1 MTAAPTRPTLIRH
14 GFAMPPSPW
23 EGEGYFPKTAPRPVF
38 QTWNTG
44 RGFLLLIYFSYSPNK
59 TVTIWAR
66 VQMFSVPNR
75 PFPVPEVMWF
85 FTAQATGPA

>member
-1 MTAAPTRPTLIRH
+1 MFISL
-14 GFAMPPSPW
+14 PP
-23 EGEGYFPKTAPRPVF
+23 GRGKAIFLKTEPRPVF
-38 QTWNTG
+38 QTRNTG

-59 TVTIWAR
+59 NVTIWAR

>member
-1 MTAAPTRPTLIRH
+1 MFISL
-14 GFAMPPSPW
+14 PPGRGKAISLKQHP
-23 EGEGYFPKTAPRPVF
+23 GPVF

-59 TVTIWAR
+59 NVTIWAR

-85 FTAQATGPA
+85 FTAVSFQDS

>member
-1 MTAAPTRPTLIRH
+1 MSMAFPSSVTAYAV
-14 GFAMPPSPW
+14 PPSPR
-23 EGEGYFPKTAPRPVF
+23 GRLFPKTQPRPVF
-38 QTWNTG
+38 QTRNTG

-59 TVTIWAR
+59 NVTIWAR

>member
-1 MTAAPTRPTLIRH
+1 
-14 GFAMPPSPW
+14 MPPSPW

-59 TVTIWAR
+59 NVTIWAR
-66 VQMFSVPNR
+66 VQGRSGPKRVGETPETMPSGAVKPFSGKR
-75 PFPVPEVMWF
+75 
-85 FTAQATGPA
+85 